1 MSSAPR
7 EIGPPSRLTPA
18 SWRRLPA
25 ATPRWLRSTPWFALL
40 LLAPVFVLGVFGPWI
55 SPHDA
60 SAIDLAN
67 TKLPP
72 AWMPGGEWPHLL
84 GTDSFGRDLLSTLID
99 GARVTLVVA
108 VLGTMGTAAIG
119 IAVGLVGGYYGGRID
134 AFLMQL
140 ADMKMSIPATLL
152 IILLGSAIGAGLVTI
167 VLSIVILYWAGFARV
182 IRGQTLTLRE
192 RGYVALARV
201 ADCSDYWIITRHIL
215 PNVMPTCIVLITV
228 QIGRAI
234 VTEAG
239 ISFLGLGVQPPDNAW
254 GLMVSQGRTLLATAW
269 WIPVFPG
276 LAITFTVLGANL
288 FGDWMRDTLDSRA
301 SAL

>member
-1 MSSAPR
+1 VSASVPHALAPLAKTR
-7 EIGPPSRLTPA
+7 WSAR
-18 SWRRLPA
+18 WRRV
-25 ATPRWLRSTPWFALL
+25 PWFALL
-40 LLAPVFVLGVFGPWI
+40 LLAPVFVFGLLGSWI
-55 SPHDA
+55 TPHDPA
-60 SAIDLAN
+60 AINLAH

-72 AWMPGGEWPHLL
+72 AWMSGGDWNYWL

-108 VLGTMGTAAIG
+108 ILGTIGSAIIG
-119 IAVGLVGGYYGGRID
+119 ITIGLVGGYYGGKID

-140 ADMKMSIPATLL
+140 ADVKMSIPATLL
-152 IILLGSAIGAGLVTI
+152 ILLLGSAIGAGLATI
-167 VLSIVILYWAGFARV
+167 VLSIVVLYWAGFARV
-182 IRGQTLTLRE
+182 IRGQTLSLRE

-201 ADCSDYWIITRHIL
+201 ADCSDFWIITRHIL
-215 PNVMPTCIVLITV
+215 PNVTATCIVLITV

-269 WIPVFPG
+269 WIPAFPG
-276 LAITFTVLGANL
+276 LAITLTVLGANL
-288 FGDWMRDTLDSRA
+288 FGDWMRDTLDA
-301 SAL
+301 KTSAL